1 MFEIIPTS
9 FTPLMSLS
17 GGLLIGLSALVL
29 LYFNGRIAGISGV
42 LGGLLS
48 PAADDRGWRLAFLV
62 GLPLGAALVHYF
74 LAPLETPVS
83 ENALILV
90 LGGFIVGFGTRLGSG
105 CTSGHGVC
113 GIGRLSPRSLIAT
126 GVFMATGMLTVF
138 VGRHLLG
145 A

>member
-1 MFEIIPTS
+1 MFETIPTS
-9 FTPLMSLS
+9 FTPWLSLS

-29 LYFNGRIAGISGV
+29 LYFNGRIAGVSGV
-42 LGGLLS
+42 LGGVLS
-48 PAADDRGWRLAFLV
+48 GAAEGRSWRLAFLV

-74 LAPLETPVS
+74 HAPLETPVS
-83 ENALILV
+83 GNALILV

-113 GIGRLSPRSLIAT
+113 GIGRLSPRSVAAT
-126 GVFMATGMLTVF
+126 AVFMASGMLAVF
-138 VGRHLLG
+138 IGRHLLG